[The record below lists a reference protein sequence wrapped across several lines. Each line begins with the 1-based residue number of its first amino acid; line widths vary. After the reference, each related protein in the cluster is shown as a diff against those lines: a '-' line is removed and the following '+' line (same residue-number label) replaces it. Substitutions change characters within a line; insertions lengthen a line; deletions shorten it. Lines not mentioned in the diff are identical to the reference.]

1 MAKPAEERSEEENIV
16 LSVFDWRKA
25 FKDIIDKE
33 EQNDESNDSPFSY
46 LRYIAQ
52 TGEVKVGFS

>member
-16 LSVFDWRKA
+16 VSVFDWRNA
-25 FKDIIDKE
+25 FKDIMEKE
-33 EQNDESNDSPFSY
+33 EQNDENESPFSY